1 MTRTATATGLGLAA
15 ALMGSTALAQDDPI
29 TIGSIAT
36 LEGAFTVLGEEGMR
50 GLELALEQAGYTA
63 GGREIELI
71 SEASDATPDSAVQA
85 ARKLVENDGVDIVI
99 GPLSGSEGIAIR
111 DYAKTQP
118 EVTFVNGVSAAAD
131 TTLREPAE
139 NFFRFTTDGA
149 QWSAGLGEYV
159 IEEKG
164 WDTVATVAEDYS
176 FPYTQV
182 MGFMLDFCEMGG
194 TVPEKFWVPIGNKD
208 YTSIVY
214 SIPQDVDAIYVA
226 LGGADAVNFLSQY
239 QQAGG
244 TKPMIGGTITVDQSV
259 LSAEGRRRDYL
270 VGTPTAGP
278 IADSWD
284 NPDWQAFQQ
293 AYRDAYPD
301 GLGSPS
307 LFAHGYYVSTLAVLE
322 GLDQVDGDLSGGQ
335 AAFRAALAEMTLDTP
350 TGEVTLD
357 QNRQAIADIFLTEVA
372 MDDDGELYN
381 EVVKITEDVNQTLGM
396 PRDEFLALGPASRDN
411 PSCE

>member
-1 MTRTATATGLGLAA
+1 MKIVRTFGISLAA
-15 ALMGSTALAQDDPI
+15 ALVGSTALAQQDPI
-29 TIGSIAT
+29 RIGSIAT

-50 GLELALEQAGYTA
+50 GLELALDQANYTA

-71 SEASDATPDSAVQA
+71 SESSDATPDSAVRA
-85 ARKLVENDGVDIVI
+85 ARKLVENDDVDVVI
-99 GPLSGSEGIAIR
+99 GPLSGSEGIALR
-111 DYAKTQP
+111 DYSKTQP
-118 EVTFVNGVSAAAD
+118 EVTFINGVSAAAD
-131 TTLREPAE
+131 TTLREPSN

-149 QWSAGLGEYV
+149 QWMAGLGEYV

-176 FPYTQV
+176 FPYSQV
-182 MGFMLDFCEMGG
+182 MGFMLDFCERGG
-194 TVPEKFWVPIGNKD
+194 TVSEKFWVPIGNKD
-208 YTSIVY
+208 YSSIVY

-226 LGGADAVNFLSQY
+226 LGGADAVNFLTQY

-284 NPDWQAFQQ
+284 NPSWRAFQQ
-293 AYRDAYPD
+293 AYRDTYPD

-307 LFAHGYYVSTLAVLE
+307 LFAHGYYVSTLAALE
-322 GLDQVDGDLSGGQ
+322 GLDRVDGNLSDGQ
-335 AAFRAALAEMTLDTP
+335 AAFRDALATMTLDTP
-350 TGEVTLD
+350 TGEVSLD
-357 QNRQAIADIFLTEVA
+357 QNRQAVADIFHTEVA
-372 MDDDGELYN
+372 MNDNGELYN
-381 EVVKITEDVNQTLGM
+381 KVVDIREDVTQTLGM
-396 PRDEFLALGPASRDN
+396 PREEFLALGAASRTN

>member
-1 MTRTATATGLGLAA
+1 MKLARTFGLSVATALL
-15 ALMGSTALAQDDPI
+15 GSTALAQQDPVR
-29 TIGSIAT
+29 IGSVAT

-71 SEASDATPDSAVQA
+71 SESSDATPDSAVRA

-99 GPLSGSEGIAIR
+99 GPLSGSEGIALR
-111 DYAKTQP
+111 DYSKTQP
-118 EVTFVNGVSAAAD
+118 EVTFINGVSAAQY
-131 TTLREPAE
+131 TTLREPSE
-139 NFFRFTTDGA
+139 NFFRFTTEGA

-176 FPYTQV
+176 FPYSQV
-182 MGFMLDFCEMGG
+182 MGFMLDFCERGG

-226 LGGADAVNFLSQY
+226 LGGADAVNFLTQY

-244 TKPMIGGTITVDQSV
+244 TKPMVGGTITVDQSV

-307 LFAHGYYVSTLAVLE
+307 LFAHGYYVSTLAALK
-322 GLDQVDGDLSGGQ
+322 GLDQVDGDLSDGQ
-335 AAFRAALAEMTLDTP
+335 AAFRDALATMTLDTP

-372 MDDDGELYN
+372 MNDDGDLYN
-381 EVVKITEDVNQTLGM
+381 KVVDITEDVTQTLGM
-396 PRDEFLALGPASRDN
+396 PREEFLALGPASRTN
-411 PSCE
+411 PSCK